1 MVILVY
7 LFMSVCTC
15 SPHLPE
21 FPVVLVLG
29 VATSVGAI
37 HRTLARSASSLLCI
51 EQFHAQ
57 HPTKT
62 LSQIIAEVG
71 ISIH

>member
-1 MVILVY
+1 MTAF
-7 LFMSVCTC
+7 LFLC

-21 FPVVLVLG
+21 FPVVLILG
-29 VATSVGAI
+29 LATSVGAI
-37 HRTLARSASSLLCI
+37 HRSLPRSAASLLCI

-62 LSQIIAEVG
+62 LSQIITEVG
-71 ISIH
+71 CIKKCTC